1 MVAHRPHI
9 NPDTLWSHTKVK
21 EAHEY
26 YLRSVLG
33 RRLDDAAKEWVDAL
47 VMGTIWSGS
56 PYMRARDAVCAAY
69 GGAKRAK
76 ELKRECEHA
85 PILTTGATSWR
96 ADEVREL
103 RRAASEQTKMVR
115 SAYLEHF
122 AAIGAVA
129 ACARLHSGGAG

>member
-1 MVAHRPHI
+1 MQVPTHARTQLALQLCRTNVHSRARWRHVCLHCAHTHTHDAHTHAHTRARAHAPPPPTVCGCRYEIVVAHRPHI

-56 PYMRARDAVCAAY
+56 PYMRARDAA
-69 GGAKRAK
+69 RA
-76 ELKRECEHA
+76 
-85 PILTTGATSWR
+85 P
-96 ADEVREL
+96 
-103 RRAASEQTKMVR
+103 
-115 SAYLEHF
+115 
-122 AAIGAVA
+122 
-129 ACARLHSGGAG
+129 